1 MNILNL
7 FVKIESLSL
16 ICKILSMQNYE
27 DVINNG
33 PFIISNG
40 MYGMNE
46 STLWAV

>member
-1 MNILNL
+1 MFCLRYKVFMYFEN
-7 FVKIESLSL
+7 IESLSL

-40 MYGMNE
+40 MG
-46 STLWAV
+46 

>member
-1 MNILNL
+1 MINILN
-7 FVKIESLSL
+7 FRYSNFEHIENLSL

-40 MYGMNE
+40 MG
-46 STLWAV
+46 

>member
-7 FVKIESLSL
+7 TPNATTFQFKNIESLSL

-40 MYGMNE
+40 MG
-46 STLWAV
+46 

>member
-1 MNILNL
+1 MNYEYFKS

-33 PFIISNG
+33 PFIISNDMG
-40 MYGMNE
+40 
-46 STLWAV
+46 